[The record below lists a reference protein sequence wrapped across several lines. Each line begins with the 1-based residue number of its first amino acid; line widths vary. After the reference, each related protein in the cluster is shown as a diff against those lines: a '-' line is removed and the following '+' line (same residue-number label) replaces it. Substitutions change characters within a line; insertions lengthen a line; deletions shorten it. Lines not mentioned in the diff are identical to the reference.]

1 MRPLLMDMT
10 RDELGALL
18 EGLPKYRLDQLY
30 SFVIQ
35 GSEYNDMTSLP
46 KSLLSTLSE
55 EYDATGV
62 SILEVRTAPDG
73 TEKYLFTLRDGNI
86 IEGVLMTYKYGRTIC
101 VSTQVGCRMNCAFCA
116 SGIDGRVRDLTAGEI
131 LGQITEVNRRHG
143 GGVKDKR
150 FITNVVLMGSGEPLD
165 NYDNVVKFLGLV
177 RDGIGISLRN
187 ISLSTSGLVP
197 NIYRLA
203 DEIGGVT
210 LTISLH
216 APLDEIRDKIMPVN
230 KAYPIADLIK
240 ATKYYAQKTGRRV
253 IFEYVMLKGVNDTR
267 ECAIALA
274 GLLKGLPAHVNLIN
288 LNYVEEK
295 KLLPCSKKQTYEFM
309 ALLEKLGV
317 SVTVRRSL
325 GSEVAG
331 ACGQLRRSVLRGET
345 DE

>member
-1 MRPLLMDMT
+1 MKPLLMDMT
-10 RDELGALL
+10 REELSTLM
-18 EGLPKYRLDQLY
+18 EGLPRYRLDQLY

-35 GSEYNDMTSLP
+35 GAQYSDMTSLP
-46 KSLLSTLSE
+46 KSLLSDLQKN
-55 EYDATGV
+55 YDDIGV
-62 SILEVRTAPDG
+62 SIREVRTAPDG
-73 TEKYLFTLRDGNI
+73 TEKYLFGLRDGNV

-116 SGIDGRVRDLTAGEI
+116 SGIDGRVRDLSAGEI
-131 LGQITEVNRRHG
+131 LGQITSVNRRHG

-150 FITNVVLMGSGEPLD
+150 YITNVVLMGSGEPLD

-177 RDGIGISLRN
+177 RDGLGISLRN
-187 ISLSTSGLVP
+187 ISLSTSGIVP

-203 DEIGGVT
+203 DDIGAVT

-216 APLDEIRDKIMPVN
+216 APTDDIRDEIMPVN
-230 KAYPIADLIK
+230 KAYPISDLIE
-240 ATKYYAQKTGRRV
+240 AVKYYATKTGRRV
-253 IFEYVMLKGVNDTR
+253 IFEYVMLKGINDTR
-267 ECAIALA
+267 ECALRLA
-274 GLLKGLPAHVNLIN
+274 ELLRGIPAHVNLIN

-295 KLLPCSKKQTYEFM
+295 KLLPCTKKQTYEFM
-309 ALLEKLGV
+309 GLLEKLGV

-331 ACGQLRRSVLRGET
+331 ACGQLRRSVLKGET